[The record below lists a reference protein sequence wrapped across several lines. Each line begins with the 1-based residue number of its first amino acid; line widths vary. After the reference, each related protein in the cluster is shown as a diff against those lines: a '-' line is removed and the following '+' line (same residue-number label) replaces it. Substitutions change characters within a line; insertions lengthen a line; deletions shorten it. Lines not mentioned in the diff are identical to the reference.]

1 MKKKALDLCSGLGGA
16 SEAFLRSRNWEVKR
30 IENNTILANI
40 PETTII
46 DVKQLAVALRNN
58 RPGHIDLIWAS
69 PPCREFS
76 NGFASP
82 KSQAARAG
90 QLDDY
95 EPDMS
100 IVNACLEIIE
110 ICQPTYWVL
119 ENVVGATRYLNPI
132 LGEPR
137 QIIGPFVLW
146 GNFPLIDNAKAIPT
160 SKKAKDVHSG
170 NPLRANLKAKI
181 PIELSQG
188 LLDAIENQKTLDYWF

>member
-1 MKKKALDLCSGLGGA
+1 MRKKALDLCSGLGGA
-16 SEAFLRSRNWEVKR
+16 SEAFLQSENWEVQR

-40 PETTII
+40 PKTTIM
-46 DVKQLAVALRNN
+46 DVKHLASALKTN
-58 RPGHIDLIWAS
+58 RPGPINLIWAS

-76 NGFASP
+76 GGYQSP
-82 KSQAARAG
+82 KSVAARAG
-90 QLDDY
+90 QLDEY

-100 IVNACLEIIE
+100 IVNACIEIIE
-110 ICQPTYWVL
+110 ICQPTYWVI
-119 ENVVGATRYLNPI
+119 ENVVGAIRYLTPI

-146 GNFPLIDNAKAIPT
+146 GNFPLINNAKDIPT
-160 SKKAKDVHSG
+160 SKKSKDVHSG

-188 LLDAIENQKTLDYWF
+188 LLDAIEQQKTLDYWF